1 MTDTAELTGLH
12 LVQDQKTY
20 LGMVEATRVVA
31 LDRHKVDQGRRKAD
45 QGRRKADP
53 YSGNPAR
60 PTCFC
65 IRQHGGRGATER
77 RFPATMAASRKK

>member
-20 LGMVEATRVVA
+20 LGMVGATRVVA
-31 LDRHKVDQGRRKAD
+31 LDRHKVD

-65 IRQHGGRGATER
+65 IRQHSGRGATER